1 MVGFIIGSLAT
12 IFGIILGVLF
22 SIYIENVREFMS
34 KVFNINLFPE
44 EIYFLSKMP
53 SEINPGSIFII
64 AICSIIITA
73 IVSIYPALKASRMNT
88 AKALKYE

>member
-1 MVGFIIGSLAT
+1 MVGFLIGSLAT
-12 IFGIILGVLF
+12 LFGIILGVLF
-22 SIYIENVREFMS
+22 SIYVENIREFLS
-34 KVFNINLFPE
+34 NAFKINLFPE

-53 SEINPGSIFII
+53 SEINSDSILLI
-64 AICSIIITA
+64 AICSISITA